1 MAYGSPDKIF
11 AVAAEDRLFEKPLDK
26 LMTEDNLDGVEAECA
41 CALPLVDGRG
51 DGDDERPERGARAGQ
66 GGLRVAV
73 THPGLTA
80 KLFA

>member
-1 MAYGSPDKIF
+1 MYISPDKIF

-26 LMTEDNLDGVEAECA
+26 LVTEDNLDGVETEGA
-41 CALPLVDGRG
+41 CALPLVDRRG
-51 DGDDERPERGARAGQ
+51 HGDDERPERGARAGQ